1 MKIVIVGAGVVGE
14 SLCTELSQEGN
25 DVILIEKREEIL
37 NKIIDTNDITGLV
50 GNGASYE
57 NLIEAGA
64 DKADV
69 FIAVTEADELNIIS
83 CIIAQKIGAKYTIA
97 RVRNPEYSADKKF
110 VREGLGISMMI
121 NPEEEAAKSIMNKLK
136 FPNATSVDSIFS
148 NRATILELE
157 ITKESSLKGIML
169 KDLDKVTSEK
179 IIIFIVKRGNEVF
192 IPSGNFVLEEDD
204 SIYVTGTSD
213 AVVKFYNEMGYQ
225 HKNINSAMLIGGGTI
240 SHYLTERLLK
250 IKKQVKIIESDR
262 ERAEKL
268 SRSYPNAIVIKGDE
282 TDQELLLNEGIKN
295 YDAVL
300 ALTDKDEENIVISM
314 FAESVNEGK
323 VITKM
328 SRTLLLPILEEKG
341 LYSVIVPKKVIAD
354 IIIRVVRS
362 KINVKGSK
370 MNTLHRLVDN
380 NIEAIVFEVSPQS
393 KIIGIPLKDL
403 KVISDLLIVCILRDE
418 ELIYPGGDDI
428 IQAKDKVMI
437 VTLKRTIED
446 IDDILE

>member
-1 MKIVIVGAGVVGE
+1 M
-14 SLCTELSQEGN
+14 
-25 DVILIEKREEIL
+25 
-37 NKIIDTNDITGLV
+37 
-50 GNGASYE
+50 
-57 NLIEAGA
+57 
-64 DKADV
+64 
-69 FIAVTEADELNIIS
+69 
-83 CIIAQKIGAKYTIA
+83 
-97 RVRNPEYSADKKF
+97 
-110 VREGLGISMMI
+110 
-121 NPEEEAAKSIMNKLK
+121 
-136 FPNATSVDSIFS
+136 
-148 NRATILELE
+148 
-157 ITKESSLKGIML
+157 
-169 KDLDKVTSEK
+169 
-179 IIIFIVKRGNEVF
+179 
-192 IPSGNFVLEEDD
+192 
-204 SIYVTGTSD
+204 
-213 AVVKFYNEMGYQ
+213 
-225 HKNINSAMLIGGGTI
+225 
-240 SHYLTERLLK
+240 
-250 IKKQVKIIESDR
+250 
-262 ERAEKL
+262 